1 MEFLS
6 TRGAS
11 PSTPID
17 DALAAGLAPDGGLY
31 VPERFPGPIFIG
43 PEATLDRAAHALLA
57 PYFEDSALRD
67 RLADICARAF
77 DFPAPLRALRGEGDW
92 LLELFHGPTAA
103 FKDYAARFLAEAL
116 SGLRDESAPPTT
128 IVVATSGD
136 TGAAVA
142 AAFHRKPGFEVVI
155 LYPDGR
161 VSPRQAHGLGCWGD
175 NVRAF
180 RVDGSFDDC
189 QRLAKQALSD
199 EPLRRVRPLS
209 SANSISLGRLLP
221 QAAYYAQAASR
232 FAAERGA
239 PLNFI
244 VPTGNLGN
252 ACAAYVAKRMGQ
264 PIGEIR
270 LATNANDA
278 LPRYFSGADYAP
290 RPTRAT
296 LANAMDVG
304 APSNFERLR
313 YWHGDDAA
321 LRASFVAESVDDATI
336 RDTIRQAPARHGIV
350 PCPHTAT
357 GLHLLERLREAG
369 DDRHW
374 AVAATAHP
382 AKFETIV
389 EPLVGH
395 PVEPPPALAEC
406 LAKPASAEPLPA
418 DYAALRERIL
428 GRCDAFFLDA
438 ALAASSFSYS
448 PSDRKSSRLKPL
460 PQKIDSLSFRGRRRR
475 AAASRPEIISCETID
490 NSQTGMFFS
499 THDAAQHPS
508 ADREGHVDRHAPA
521 AA

>member
-1 MEFLS
+1 MKFLS
-6 TRGAS
+6 TRRTSPPAS
-11 PSTPID
+11 ID

-43 PEATLDRAAHALLA
+43 PDASLDRAAEALLS
-57 PYFEDSALRD
+57 PYFEDSTLRD
-67 RLADICARAF
+67 RLAGICARAF
-77 DFPAPLRALRGEGDW
+77 DFPAPLRPLNGGGDW

-116 SGLRDESAPPTT
+116 SGLREESAPPTT

-142 AAFHRKPGFEVVI
+142 AAFHRRPGFEVVI

-189 QRLAKQALSD
+189 QRMAKQALSD
-199 EPLRRVRPLS
+199 QALRRERPLS

-221 QAAYYAQAASR
+221 QAAYYAQAAAR
-232 FAAERGA
+232 FAAERAA

-252 ACAAYVAKRMGQ
+252 ACAAYVAKRMGL

-270 LATNANDA
+270 LATNANDT
-278 LPRYFSGADYAP
+278 LPRFFAGADYAP
-290 RPTRAT
+290 QPTRAT

-313 YWHGDDAA
+313 HWHGDDAA
-321 LRASFVAESVDDATI
+321 LRSNFAAETVDDTAI
-336 RDTIRQAPARHGIV
+336 RDTIRRAPAQHGIV

-357 GLHLLERLREAG
+357 GLRVLERLREAG
-369 DDRHW
+369 DARPW
-374 AVAATAHP
+374 AVVATAHP
-382 AKFETIV
+382 AKFESIV

-395 PVEPPPALAEC
+395 AVDPPPALAEC
-406 LAKPASAEPLPA
+406 LARPASAEPLPA
-418 DYAALRERIL
+418 DYAALRTRLL
-428 GRCDAFFLDA
+428 G
-438 ALAASSFSYS
+438 
-448 PSDRKSSRLKPL
+448 P
-460 PQKIDSLSFRGRRRR
+460 
-475 AAASRPEIISCETID
+475 
-490 NSQTGMFFS
+490 
-499 THDAAQHPS
+499 
-508 ADREGHVDRHAPA
+508 
-521 AA
+521 

>member
-1 MEFLS
+1 MKFLS

-11 PSTPID
+11 PPASID
-17 DALAAGLAPDGGLY
+17 DALAAGLASDGGLY
-31 VPERFPGPIFIG
+31 VPERFPSLVFIG
-43 PEATLDRAAHALLA
+43 PEATLDSAAHALLA
-57 PYFEDSALRD
+57 PYFEDSVLRD
-67 RLADICARAF
+67 RLGDICERAF
-77 DFPAPLRALRGEGDW
+77 DFPAPLRPLNGDSDW

-116 SGLRDESAPPTT
+116 SGLRHPGAPPTT

-161 VSPRQAHGLGCWGD
+161 VSPRQAHGLGCWGE

-199 EPLRRVRPLS
+199 EALRRERPLS

-232 FAAERGA
+232 FAAERGM

-252 ACAAYVAKRMGQ
+252 ACAAYAAKRMGL

-270 LATNANDA
+270 LATNANDT
-278 LPRYFSGADYAP
+278 LPRFFAGADYAP
-290 RPTRAT
+290 QPTRAT
-296 LANAMDVG
+296 VANAMDVS

-313 YWHGDDAA
+313 HWHGDDAT
-321 LRASFVAESVDDATI
+321 LRSSFVAVAVEDELI
-336 RDTIRQAPARHGIV
+336 RDTIRRSPARHGIV

-357 GLHLLERLREAG
+357 GLHALERLRESG
-369 DDRHW
+369 DVRPW

-382 AKFETIV
+382 AKFESIV

-395 PVEPPPALAEC
+395 AVDPPPGLAES
-406 LAKPASAEPLPA
+406 LARPAHAEPLSV
-418 DYAALRERIL
+418 DYTTLRERL
-428 GRCDAFFLDA
+428 LD
-438 ALAASSFSYS
+438 
-448 PSDRKSSRLKPL
+448 R
-460 PQKIDSLSFRGRRRR
+460 
-475 AAASRPEIISCETID
+475 
-490 NSQTGMFFS
+490 
-499 THDAAQHPS
+499 
-508 ADREGHVDRHAPA
+508 
-521 AA
+521 